1 MSRVNGL
8 LMISDDM
15 VISENLLSRP
25 LIISQ
30 VGSDENDTYSAYAW
44 NKNNSYFASLQ
55 HVFIEKC
62 YILNPIYPTHLA
74 LAGAWAL
81 VGLGWYILSYKIF
94 LANTYFLQK
103 ILFLIPCS
111 KCLECLINGLFYNA
125 CPWLGAQNPS
135 EKYLEMAR
143 ISIITI
149 VYTIMLALLYILSKG
164 WQTLIFYMNRNQA
177 TNLTMIMGAVYLTYS
192 AYFLSSDFS
201 SISVFMRVMMTLLF
215 LGIGFVNIKSIKEC
229 IIVVNAFRRQ
239 ANVDD
244 PNNNIM
250 GPALELKQKNM
261 M

>member
-1 MSRVNGL
+1 M
-8 LMISDDM
+8 
-15 VISENLLSRP
+15 
-25 LIISQ
+25 
-30 VGSDENDTYSAYAW
+30 GSDENDTFAPYSW
-44 NKNNSYFASLQ
+44 NKNTSYFASLQ

-81 VGLGWYILSYKIF
+81 VGIAWYVVSYNIF
-94 LANTYFLQK
+94 KANTFFLQK

-111 KCLECLINGLFYNA
+111 KFLECLINGLFYNA

-149 VYTIMLALLYILSKG
+149 VYTVLLALLYIMSKG
-164 WQTLIFYMNRNQA
+164 WQTLIFYMSRNQA

-201 SISVFMRVMMTLLF
+201 SISTFMRIMMTLLF

-229 IIVVNAFRRQ
+229 LLVINAFRQQ
-239 ANVDD
+239 AERDD

-250 GPALELKQKNM
+250 GAAL
-261 M
+261 

>member
-8 LMISDDM
+8 IMISDDM
-15 VISENLLSRP
+15 VISEALLEKP

-30 VGSDENDTYSAYAW
+30 VDSDENDTYSTYAW
-44 NKNNSYFASLQ
+44 NKNKTYFASLQ

-81 VGLGWYILSYKIF
+81 VGLGWYILSYKVF
-94 LANTYFLQK
+94 PVHTYFLQK

-149 VYTIMLALLYILSKG
+149 VYTIMLALLYIMSKG
-164 WQTLIFYMNRNQA
+164 WQTLIFYMSRNQA

-201 SISVFMRVMMTLLF
+201 SISIFMKVMMTVLF

-229 IIVVNAFRRQ
+229 LIVVNAFRRQ

-250 GPALELKQKNM
+250 GPALELKQKNLM
-261 M
+261 